1 MLTHKQDTFARHVAT
16 GLSQHDA
23 YLAAYDATNM
33 LTNTVYVEACRLA
46 ANPKVAQRIE
56 QLREAAWKAE
66 HVTRQSV
73 IHEAMQASRRASDL
87 GQHGAAIRGLEVAG
101 KMLGMF

>member
-73 IHEAMQASRRASDL
+73 IHEAMEASRHASEN
-87 GQHGAAIRGLEVAG
+87 GRHAAAVRGLEIAG
-101 KMLGMF
+101 KMLGAI